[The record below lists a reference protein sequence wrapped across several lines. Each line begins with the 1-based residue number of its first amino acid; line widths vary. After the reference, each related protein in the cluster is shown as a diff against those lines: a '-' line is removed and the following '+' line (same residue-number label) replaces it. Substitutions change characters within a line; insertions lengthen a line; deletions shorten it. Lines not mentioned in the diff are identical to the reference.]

1 MKRIF
6 FLLTILSA
14 LCADAQIVNR
24 FRDSTNFYGSVR
36 MDSIVRITKGAAAGR
51 VLTSDANGTA
61 TWQPAAGSGASLW
74 DSTGSNLFP
83 ILTSYNAVVGDSSA
97 KAKLHVRG
105 ALSDVSFLA
114 GDSATNAGGK
124 TFILNKSFFGLTL
137 PSIRSGY
144 VGDLSGIGLGNG
156 TTFWNPDSIG
166 VGSLVLNSI
175 NSKATAI
182 NAQIIGGAGNAATG
196 PYSNIIG
203 GAGNAAT
210 GPYSNIIGGLLNTA
224 SGQSSIILNSTAA
237 TASDTSATIISS
249 GTSTA
254 SADVATIIGSNTC
267 TVSGAVSSII
277 SGASSTVSGRS
288 SGILHSSGSTVSANN
303 SLILN
308 SSDSHID
315 FDTNGNANLIAA
327 STLAG
332 IDGNARLAVALGS
345 YKSFQY
351 GTHSISL
358 GSAYDT
364 TYAYHEIVIGNSAFH
379 DPSGTSN
386 SMVKGDMFIG
396 IGNATDSTEHQNC
409 FIMIK
414 NGNTVIGDSLN
425 IGDKPAPTDAMLRIK
440 GDVKIDSLLSL
451 ASGLDSVTIYAL
463 TPANGTMTYCNN
475 CTGSGVTGRVVV
487 FINSAWRRLTFN

>member
-6 FLLTILSA
+6 FFLTILSS

-36 MDSIVRITKGAAAGR
+36 MDSIVRITKGAAAGK

-61 TWQPAAGSGASLW
+61 TWQPAGVSGSSLW

-83 ILTSYNAVVGDSSA
+83 ILTTYNAVVGDSSA
-97 KAKLHVRG
+97 KAKLHIRG
-105 ALSDVSFLA
+105 SLSDVSFLA

-124 TFILNKSFFGLTL
+124 TFIINKSFFGLTI

-144 VGDLSGIGLGNG
+144 VGDLSMLGFGNG
-156 TTFWNPDSIG
+156 TTYWNPDSIG
-166 VGSLVLNSI
+166 VGSIVLNAI
-175 NSKATAI
+175 NSKATNT
-182 NAQIIGGAGNAATG
+182 NAQ
-196 PYSNIIG
+196 IIG

-224 SGQSSIILNSTAA
+224 SAQSTIILSSTAA

-254 SADVATIIGSNTC
+254 SADAATIIGSNTC

-277 SGASSTVSGRS
+277 SSASSTVSGRS
-288 SGILHSSGSTVSANN
+288 SGILHSTGSTVSANN

-315 FDTNGNANLIAA
+315 ADTNGNGNLIAS

-379 DPSGTSN
+379 DPFGTAN
-386 SMVKGDMFIG
+386 SMVKGDMLIG
-396 IGNATDSTEHQNC
+396 IGNAFDSTEHQNC

-425 IGDKPAPTDAMLRIK
+425 IGDKPAPTDAMLRVK

-463 TPANGTMTYCNN
+463 SPANGTMTYCNN

>member
-1 MKRIF
+1 MKHIF
-6 FLLTILSA
+6 VVLTIISTI
-14 LCADAQIVNR
+14 CADAQIVNR

-36 MDSIVRITKGAAAGR
+36 MDSIVRITKGSAAGK
-51 VLTSDANGTA
+51 VLTSDANGNA
-61 TWQPAAGSGASLW
+61 TWQPAGVSGASLW

-83 ILTSYNAVVGDSSA
+83 ILTTYNAVVGDSSA

-105 ALSDVSFLA
+105 TLNDVSFLA

-124 TFILNKSFFGLTL
+124 PLIVNKSVMGLTI

-144 VGDLSGIGLGNG
+144 VGDLSMIGLGNG
-156 TTFWNPDSIG
+156 SNYWNADSIG
-166 VGSLVLNSI
+166 VGSIVLNAI
-175 NSKATAI
+175 NGKATNT
-182 NAQIIGGAGNAATG
+182 NAQIIGGAANIATG
-196 PYSNIIG
+196 
-203 GAGNAAT
+203 A
-210 GPYSNIIGGLLNTA
+210 YSNIIGGLLNTA
-224 SGQSSIILNSTAA
+224 SEQSTLILTSSVT

-249 GTSTA
+249 DNSNATA
-254 SADVATIIGSNTC
+254 DAATIIGSNGC
-267 TVSGAVSSII
+267 NVSGAVSSII

-288 SGILHSSGSTVSANN
+288 SGILHSTGSTVSANN

-308 SSDSHID
+308 SSECSID
-315 FDTNGNANLIAA
+315 YDTNGNGNLIAA

-332 IDGNARLAVALGS
+332 IDGNARFTVAMGS
-345 YKSFQY
+345 YKSYQY

-487 FINSAWRRLTFN
+487 FINSAWRRLQFD

>member
-1 MKRIF
+1 MKSR
-6 FLLTILSA
+6 TILFFA
-14 LCADAQIVNR
+14 LLSFTALPFLSMCQTFNQNVIFNKGATFKGRTTV
-24 FRDSTNFYGSVR
+24 RDTSLYFINGT
-36 MDSIVRITKGAAAGR
+36 DTARITTYADTTRITTTAGGGLK
-51 VLTSDANGTA
+51 VSKLVA
-61 TWQPAAGSGASLW
+61 ASL
-74 DSTGSNLFP
+74 
-83 ILTSYNAVVGDSSA
+83 SA
-97 KAKLHVRG
+97 TNQNTYP
-105 ALSDVSFLA
+105 FLA
-114 GDSATNAGGK
+114 GESVTNSGGK
-124 TFILNKSFFGLTL
+124 TFIINKSFMGITV

-156 TTFWNPDSIG
+156 TTYWNEDSVG
-166 VGSLVLNSI
+166 VGSIVLNST
-175 NSKATAI
+175 NSKATNT
-182 NAQIIGGAGNAATG
+182 NAQILGGAGNAATG
-196 PYSNIIG
+196 AYSNIV
-203 GAGNAAT
+203 
-210 GPYSNIIGGLLNTA
+210 GGLLNTA

-288 SGILHSSGSTVSANN
+288 SGILYSNSSTVSANN

-315 FDTNGNANLIAA
+315 YDTNGNSNLIAA

-351 GTHSISL
+351 GTHSLSL

-379 DPSGTSN
+379 DPSGTPN
-386 SMVKGDMFIG
+386 SMVPSDMLIG
-396 IGNATDSTEHQNC
+396 VGNATDSTEHQNC

-451 ASGLDSVTIYAL
+451 ASGLDSATIYAL
-463 TPANGTMTYCNN
+463 SPANGTMTYCNN